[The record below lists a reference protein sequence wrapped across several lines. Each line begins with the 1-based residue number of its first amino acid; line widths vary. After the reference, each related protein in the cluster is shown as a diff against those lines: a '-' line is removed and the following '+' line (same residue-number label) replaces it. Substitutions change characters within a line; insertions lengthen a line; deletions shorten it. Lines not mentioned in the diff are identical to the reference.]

1 METKNQKFQE
11 LVKNGNSKGN
21 GKRTIK
27 RRFLKSFSFV
37 PTSSSIVGNN
47 CVCTNTGELIVCLQQ
62 QIINIVVRISTFN
75 YGWLV

>member
-1 METKNQKFQE
+1 METLKE
-11 LVKNGNSKGN
+11 TEKGQLR
-21 GKRTIK
+21 GG
-27 RRFLKSFSFV
+27 FSKSFSFV